1 MIRLFLYDKFEDAT
15 KEYEVELK
23 EDIQI
28 SITKQFTDLSNPAA
42 IKNDWSK
49 TVAIPFTQKNNEIF
63 GCLFRADRTVT
74 DNAPVGQ
81 FDFDASK
88 KVQFRLFND
97 SNLIMAGYMKVL
109 NVEQKSSV
117 VGSYNVTL
125 NGELGRVFQELS
137 NITFDRSSPS
147 GSSYIINGGLYVSE
161 EMNKAL
167 IKTCWTTDGQST
179 AELKKITDPDYK
191 VTDII
196 GFAPNNAFSENFD
209 YKSFESVNNE
219 FQQFAKH
226 LQEDWDRIAPNIGI
240 EAETVI
246 PDGLTPR
253 GIGEYRSYLQIP
265 YIYWNKLFNIFREK
279 AEELTGY
286 EFDLDED
293 WFNNNNP
300 YWYDLVYCLDKPMHN
315 QLSNFRNNYVSILSP
330 NSEIEY
336 PGYNRN
342 INSTEEYFNVV
353 IADEEKTLWNN
364 TTNCFDFDDETIYVD
379 NNSYDVWTI
388 KGLKDESASSGNGG
402 NALLIDYQF
411 IDNSNDAII
420 KELHYALNINVSG
433 SDRLSTYEYITPTE
447 KDSEIEPGV
456 YEVLFTYKVNL
467 TTQLTQFDSN
477 FFEKNV
483 KLKLILHWQ
492 NTNTIQRRNIQ
503 YGGTGGGPSVHPPQG
518 GINLPGGTGGRAYY
532 FNCRDLSV
540 SYRGNLNLFINY
552 ENDLAVRSFDN
563 FILNDMWNNDF
574 NIFKQILNY
583 CKMFR
588 IFIYVDDVNK
598 KIQFVPF
605 NKFFNKYIIDD
616 WTDKIDYSK
625 NWKVEPNI
633 VESKYLLFNYD
644 KSSNTEL
651 LNKYLNSFGVNYGEI
666 KVNTNYAFD
675 TNTKNMF
682 ESIKTSNA
690 SQQTVMSWHN
700 LYDLALV
707 EYVYDNEIFIDNI
720 GEDNKEVNS
729 FGKFYF
735 YNGLFAFN
743 NNEEASHLRAVEL
756 TDDTEKQ
763 IQTKTYMY
771 NQTKAPY
778 EIIPS
783 YPYLSIFKTRF
794 NKDYYVSLYETP
806 KLIYSNLEVENCI
819 GIYNAFWNDYLND
832 LYNVNTKKITCY
844 VKLNEDEFYNFKFNH
859 FVIVNNQLYIVNKIY
874 DFNVNKNDST
884 KVELISIN
892 NIKNYTNSNFNL
904 WYVTPKALYYTTS
917 EFIGITFTYT
927 LVDYDNLDLNDFT
940 ISLDTGQSG
949 MPLSWAVNIT
959 TERIDDFKAYIKV
972 KVDPPYVFQ
981 REGEYTISILVR
993 KGNEQTSINAN
1004 IYIYHPEI
1012 EEGELANESITQ

>member
-1 MIRLFLYDKFEDAT
+1 MIRLFLYDKFEDAA

-28 SITKQFTDLSNPAA
+28 SISKQFTDLSNPTT

-74 DNAPVGQ
+74 ANAPVGQ

-97 SNLIMAGYMKVL
+97 SNLIMSGYMKVL

-125 NGELGRVFQELS
+125 NGELGRVFQMIK
-137 NITFDRSSPS
+137 NITFDRSSPL
-147 GSSYIINGGLYVSE
+147 GSEYIIEGGDYVSE

-179 AELKKITDPDYK
+179 IELKKRTDPDYK

-196 GFAPNNAFSENFD
+196 GFAPNNAFSEDFD

-226 LQEDWDRIAPNIGI
+226 LQKDWDRIAPNIGI
-240 EAETVI
+240 EATTII

-265 YIYWNKLFNIFREK
+265 YIYWNKLFHIFREK

-286 EFDLDED
+286 EFELDED
-293 WFNNNNP
+293 WFNINNP

-315 QLSNFRNNYVSILSP
+315 YLSNFRNSYAALLSP
-330 NSEIEY
+330 YSIIEY
-336 PGYNRN
+336 PGYNRDTT
-342 INSTEEYFNVV
+342 STEQLFNVV
-353 IADEEKTLWNN
+353 VADEQKPLWNN
-364 TTNCFDFDDETIYVD
+364 TTKCFDFGDETIYID
-379 NNSYDVWTI
+379 TNSYDTWSI
-388 KGLKDESASSGNGG
+388 RGIKDEPQAYEFID
-402 NALLIDYQF
+402 NALLVDYQF
-411 IDNSNDAII
+411 IDNSNDTIV
-420 KELHYALNINVSG
+420 KELHYALNISITN
-433 SDRLSTYEYITPTE
+433 DTDKLPAYEYITPNIAIN
-447 KDSEIEPGV
+447 EIESGV
-456 YEVLFTYKVNL
+456 YEINFTYKVNL
-467 TTQLTQFDSN
+467 TTQIIRFDNN
-477 FFEKNV
+477 FYDKNI
-483 KLKLILHWQ
+483 KLKIVLHWQ
-492 NTNTIQRRNIQ
+492 NNGKVQ
-503 YGGTGGGPSVHPPQG
+503 YKKYHSSGPHGHGGWRH
-518 GINLPGGTGGRAYY
+518 Y
-532 FNCRDLSV
+532 NCRDLSV
-540 SYRGNLNLFINY
+540 SYRGGLNLFINY
-552 ENDLAVRSFDN
+552 EDDLTVRSFNN
-563 FILNDMWNNDF
+563 FVLNDMWNNDY
-574 NIFKQILNY
+574 NIFNQILNY

-588 IFIYVDDVNK
+588 IYIYIDDVNK
-598 KIQFVPF
+598 KIQFIPF

-616 WTDKIDYSK
+616 WTDKVDYSK
-625 NWKVEPNI
+625 NWKAEHNI
-633 VESKYLLFNYD
+633 VDSKYLLFNYD
-644 KSSNTEL
+644 KSSNTHL
-651 LNKYLNSFGVNYGEI
+651 LNNYLTIFGVNYGEI

-682 ESIKTSNA
+682 DSIKTSNA
-690 SQQTVMSWHN
+690 SEPTVMSWHN
-700 LYDLALV
+700 LYDLALA
-707 EYVYDNEIFIDNI
+707 EYVYDNEVFIDNI
-720 GEDNKEVNS
+720 GENNKEVNS

-735 YNGLFAFN
+735 YNGLFTFN
-743 NNEEASHLRAVEL
+743 NNEEASHLRPVEL

-778 EIIPS
+778 EVIPS
-783 YPYLSIFKTRF
+783 YPYLSIFKNRF

-832 LYNVNTKKITCY
+832 LYSVNTKKITCY

-859 FVIVNNQLYIVNKIY
+859 FVIINNQLYIVNKIY

-904 WYVTPKALYYTTS
+904 WYVTPKLREYTTS
-917 EFIGITFTYT
+917 EFTGTTFTYT
-927 LVDYDNLDLNDFT
+927 LVDYDNLDLSDYT
-940 ISLDTGQSG
+940 ISLGTEQSG
-949 MPLSWAVNIT
+949 MPLSWTVNIT
-959 TERIDDFKAYIKV
+959 TERINDFKAYIKV
-972 KVDPPYVFQ
+972 KVDVPYVFQ
-981 REGEYTISILVR
+981 REGEYTISVLVR
-993 KGNEQTSINAN
+993 KGNEQTSINAI
-1004 IYIYHPEI
+1004 IYVYQSEI
-1012 EEGELANESITQ
+1012 EEGGLNEESITE